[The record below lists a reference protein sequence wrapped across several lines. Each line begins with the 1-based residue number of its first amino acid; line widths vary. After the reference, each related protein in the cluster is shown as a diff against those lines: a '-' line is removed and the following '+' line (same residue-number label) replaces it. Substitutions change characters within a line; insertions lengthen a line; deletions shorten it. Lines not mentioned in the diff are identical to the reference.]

1 MLNLNFC
8 TYGRHGDAVYS
19 GWLSISRYSEEI
31 SRFTLERIF
40 KLPYRFNIYQSFK
53 AYPKAQAMGRFEEEA
68 KKLTNWGGGND
79 SFVDQII
86 EFSEKVAADK
96 ATLVSHCFSIEVL
109 ADSEAELNQNIR
121 AITHALQ
128 NDGQMS
134 LYRESRN
141 LEALFWSRFP
151 TMQGFNL
158 RKRDLSSENASHLA
172 SFNSVGEG
180 YDTCGFGDRPVTLFK
195 TEEGGQFSF
204 TFHQNG
210 EQKPDVLGH
219 TLVIGGTGSGK
230 TTLIS
235 FLIANCL
242 SYPKFKAICFD
253 RLGGLK
259 VFTEIFDGNYLD
271 FPDDVEMNPFQMTD
285 NATNRMFLFQWL
297 KRLGKIED
305 NDTSFNSDLN
315 DLINMNFQLDKK
327 DRNFNNLK
335 DLFGRAGSDLYNRFE
350 QWLPNQ
356 SRGGFFNGVKDSFN
370 FEKNIVTFDA
380 TYILDQPEI
389 LPNITDYIF
398 HQIMSQVSAEVLPHI
413 CFFDEAPRYFQ
424 EPIFAAKML
433 ESLAEIR
440 KKAGVCILAAQNTTQ
455 LTKLPKGVGSEV
467 INALAHII
475 CYPNPNATKEH
486 YCDFLGFNETEYEWI
501 KTTAQDAYKVIVKN
515 RSTDS
520 SVILD
525 VNLTNLKTNTYNL
538 LDCFNSSSKAVNKV
552 KALKKSDDK
561 NWRLKY
567 LRR

>member
-1 MLNLNFC
+1 
-8 TYGRHGDAVYS
+8 
-19 GWLSISRYSEEI
+19 
-31 SRFTLERIF
+31 
-40 KLPYRFNIYQSFK
+40 
-53 AYPKAQAMGRFEEEA
+53 
-68 KKLTNWGGGND
+68 
-79 SFVDQII
+79 
-86 EFSEKVAADK
+86 
-96 ATLVSHCFSIEVL
+96 
-109 ADSEAELNQNIR
+109 
-121 AITHALQ
+121 
-128 NDGQMS
+128 
-134 LYRESRN
+134 
-141 LEALFWSRFP
+141 
-151 TMQGFNL
+151 
-158 RKRDLSSENASHLA
+158 
-172 SFNSVGEG
+172 
-180 YDTCGFGDRPVTLFK
+180 
-195 TEEGGQFSF
+195 
-204 TFHQNG
+204 
-210 EQKPDVLGH
+210 
-219 TLVIGGTGSGK
+219 
-230 TTLIS
+230 
-235 FLIANCL
+235 
-242 SYPKFKAICFD
+242 
-253 RLGGLK
+253 
-259 VFTEIFDGNYLD
+259 
-271 FPDDVEMNPFQMTD
+271 MNPFQMTD

-327 DRNFNNLK
+327 DRNFNNLR
-335 DLFGRAGSDLYNRFE
+335 DMLGREGSDFYNRFE
-350 QWLPNQ
+350 QWLPNK

-380 TYILDQPEI
+380 TYILDQPEV

-398 HQIMSQVSAEVLPHI
+398 HQIMAQVSAEVLPHI

-486 YCDFLGFNETEYEWI
+486 YCEFLGFNETEYEWI

-538 LDCFNSSSKAVNKV
+538 LDCFNSSSGAVAKV
-552 KALKKSDDK
+552 KSLKGPAYDNNK